1 MLGRREVRRPVSASA
16 YHRAVTRST
25 PRGSLEPA
33 ELAAWRTFL
42 RAHAQLTRVL
52 EAELLAREQL
62 SLAAYDVLVQLA
74 EAPGRRLRMADLAEA
89 LLFSRS
95 GVTRLVDRLERIGL
109 ISRCRADDD
118 RRGVLAEL
126 TQCGLDRLRAASTT
140 HLQGVAQHFGDR
152 LDAGQLHALAA
163 ICRVL
168 AEPAEV
174 DVPAATVS
182 CEPEVGSV

>member
-1 MLGRREVRRPVSASA
+1 MRASA
-16 YHRAVTRST
+16 YDCAVTRSS
-25 PRGSLEPA
+25 PRGRPEPA
-33 ELAAWRTFL
+33 ELAAWRSFL
-42 RAHAQLTRVL
+42 RAHAQLTRAL

-109 ISRCRADDD
+109 VSRCRADDD
-118 RRGVLAEL
+118 GRGVLAEL

-152 LDAGQLHALAA
+152 LDAGQLDALTA
-163 ICRVL
+163 ICRTL
-168 AEPAEV
+168 AEPAEA
-174 DVPAATVS
+174 DVPAATS
-182 CEPEVGSV
+182 SSEPAATSSSEPDGPSI